1 VPEGAI
7 PKDGPSAGITLVT
20 AIVSLLTGRLIRPRV
35 AMTGELTLWPNATR
49 EGSELRAPKHRR
61 NGRAAGLVLALLAA
75 TGSACSDKKTAAD
88 DEGAGNE
95 AREAGGVANTAGAG
109 LELEGAMKN
118 DPTLA
123 S

>member
-1 VPEGAI
+1 
-7 PKDGPSAGITLVT
+7 
-20 AIVSLLTGRLIRPRV
+20 
-35 AMTGELTLWPNATR
+35 
-49 EGSELRAPKHRR
+49 
-61 NGRAAGLVLALLAA
+61 VLALLAA